1 MEAVADTAGRAPAFR
16 RRLERGSLLG
26 ALMIAP
32 AVAFILVLVG
42 GPLILAIYVSF
53 TDATA
58 GSLSG
63 DFVGLDNFARA
74 LRSTIFR
81 RAMWNTFLFTFA
93 SQVLVLLLGQ
103 LVANFLVKDFRGKW
117 LLRMLIL
124 LPWAAPIAL
133 GAIGWKWIF
142 DSLYSV
148 LNWSLQA
155 VQILSPAQFPQ
166 WLGEP
171 NLALISIIGVHTWRI
186 LPFATV
192 IILAG
197 LASIPRDVE
206 EAALVDGASSWQKR
220 IYVTL
225 PMLLPIMTIALLFG
239 IVFTATDMAVVYI
252 LTRGGPFNTTHVIS
266 SWAFQVGILSGSTS
280 SGAAISLFLVPILVV
295 VSVVMLRFARRIE
308 VGI

>member
-1 MEAVADTAGRAPAFR
+1 MEAVADTAGRAPALR

-32 AVAFILVLVG
+32 AIAFILVLVG

-186 LPFATV
+186 LPFSTV

-252 LTRGGPFNTTHVIS
+252 LTRGGPFNTTHVVS

-280 SGAAISLFLVPILVV
+280 SGAAISLFLVPVLVV
-295 VSVVMLRFARRIE
+295 VSVVMLRFARRID
-308 VGI
+308 VGV

>member
-1 MEAVADTAGRAPAFR
+1 MEAVADTAGRAPALR

-32 AVAFILVLVG
+32 AIAFILVLVG

-63 DFVGLDNFARA
+63 EFVGLDNFARA

-186 LPFATV
+186 LPFSTV

-197 LASIPRDVE
+197 LASIPRDIE

-252 LTRGGPFNTTHVIS
+252 LTRGGPFNTTHVVS

-295 VSVVMLRFARRIE
+295 VSVVMLRFARRID
-308 VGI
+308 VGV

>member
-1 MEAVADTAGRAPAFR
+1 
-16 RRLERGSLLG
+16 
-26 ALMIAP
+26 
-32 AVAFILVLVG
+32 
-42 GPLILAIYVSF
+42 
-53 TDATA
+53 
-58 GSLSG
+58 
-63 DFVGLDNFARA
+63 LDNFARA

-81 RAMWNTFLFTFA
+81 RAMWNTFLFTFS

-155 VQILSPAQFPQ
+155 LQILSPAQFPQ

-171 NLALISIIGVHTWRI
+171 NLALVSIIGVHTWRI
-186 LPFATV
+186 LPFSTV

-197 LASIPRDVE
+197 LASIPRDIE

-252 LTRGGPFNTTHVIS
+252 LTRGGPFNTTHVVA

-295 VSVVMLRFARRIE
+295 VSVVMLRFARRID
-308 VGI
+308 VGV

>member
-1 MEAVADTAGRAPAFR
+1 MGAVAETASRAPALR
-16 RRLERGSLLG
+16 RRLEKGNLLG

-32 AVAFILVLVG
+32 AIVFIIVLVG

-58 GSLSG
+58 GSLTG

-74 LRSTIFR
+74 LRSTIFK

-155 VQILSPAQFPQ
+155 LQILSPAQFPQ

-171 NLALISIIGVHTWRI
+171 SLALISIIGVHTWRI
-186 LPFATV
+186 LPFSTV

-197 LASIPRDVE
+197 LASIPREIE

-252 LTRGGPFNTTHVIS
+252 LTRGGPFNTTHVVA

-295 VSVVMLRFARRIE
+295 VSVVMLRFARRID
-308 VGI
+308 VGV

>member
-32 AVAFILVLVG
+32 AIAFILVLVG

-186 LPFATV
+186 LPFSTV

-197 LASIPRDVE
+197 LASIPRDIE

-252 LTRGGPFNTTHVIS
+252 LTRGGPFNTTHVVS

-295 VSVVMLRFARRIE
+295 VSVVMLRFARRID
-308 VGI
+308 VGV

>member
-1 MEAVADTAGRAPAFR
+1 MEAVADTAGTAPALR
-16 RRLERGSLLG
+16 RRLERGRLLG
-26 ALMIAP
+26 GLMIAP
-32 AVAFILVLVG
+32 AIIFIAVLVG
-42 GPLILAIYVSF
+42 GPLLLAIYVSF
-53 TDATA
+53 TDASA
-58 GSLSG
+58 GALSG

-81 RAMWNTFLFTFA
+81 RAMWNTFLFTLT

-117 LLRMLIL
+117 VLRMLIL

-133 GAIGWKWIF
+133 GVIGWKWIF

-155 VQILSPAQFPQ
+155 MQILSPAQFPQ

-186 LPFATV
+186 LPFSTV

-206 EAALVDGASSWQKR
+206 EAALVDGATSWQKR

-252 LTRGGPFNTTHVIS
+252 LTRGGPFNTTHVVS

-295 VSVVMLRFARRIE
+295 VSVVMLRFARRID
-308 VGI
+308 VGG

>member
-1 MEAVADTAGRAPAFR
+1 MGAVAETASRAPALR
-16 RRLERGSLLG
+16 RRLEKGNLLG

-32 AVAFILVLVG
+32 AIVFIVVLVG

-58 GSLSG
+58 GSLTG

-74 LRSTIFR
+74 LRSTIFK

-155 VQILSPAQFPQ
+155 LQILSPAQFPQ

-171 NLALISIIGVHTWRI
+171 SLALISIIGVHTWRI
-186 LPFATV
+186 LPFSTV

-197 LASIPRDVE
+197 LASIPREIE

-252 LTRGGPFNTTHVIS
+252 LTRGGPFNTTHVVA

-295 VSVVMLRFARRIE
+295 VSVVMLRFARRID
-308 VGI
+308 VGV